1 MPHVAQ
7 TTSLSTTHPACQSRE
22 EIFGFMTHAEETNRG
37 NAITRRR
44 LLVGGAAVAGVAGA
58 AGAGVTIFALNEG
71 KHSTGGSQPTIKSIT
86 NGHTI
91 TYQVVQ
97 EDGTGSINHT
107 DTRWGLYGADL
118 GHTFLH
124 RGQMYMVFGDSFGGP
139 AANPFSPQHHSDWR
153 SNTMAR
159 INISASTNPLQ
170 GLVFDEMITDRPGHA
185 KELLPSRKVS
195 GDEVTVIPTY
205 GVSVAPRM
213 FLHYM
218 SVNTW
223 GRPGHWTLNY
233 SGLAYSDDDGQNW
246 TKDENMTWPAE
257 SNFGQV
263 AIVEN
268 EDYLYFFGIPGGR
281 YGGLQLARVRPQAIL
296 DKTAYHYW
304 DGSAWQ
310 ANHPGAAATIV
321 PAPVGELSV
330 RWNSY
335 YKKWLMMYLNDPRYR
350 IVLRTAD
357 QLTGPWSAEQVI
369 VTGEQYSQLYA
380 PYITPLWNDGP
391 DIFYTMSLFIPYHVD
406 LMRTRLE
413 RA

>member
-1 MPHVAQ
+1 MAQ
-7 TTSLSTTHPACQSRE
+7 EEKTHKGTTV
-22 EIFGFMTHAEETNRG
+22 
-37 NAITRRR
+37 TRRR
-44 LLVGGAAVAGVAGA
+44 LLVGGTAVVGVAVVAGA
-58 AGAGVTIFALNEG
+58 GATMFALNQS
-71 KHSTGGSQPTIKSIT
+71 KHPAISGTPTPRPIT
-86 NGHTI
+86 NGHTV
-91 TYQVVQ
+91 TYQTVR
-97 EDGTGSINHT
+97 ENGTGSINQT
-107 DTRWGLYGADL
+107 DSRWELYGADL
-118 GHTFLH
+118 GHTFMH
-124 RGQMYMVFGDSFGGP
+124 RGRMYMVFGDSFGGP
-139 AANPFSPQHHSDWR
+139 AANPFFSQNHTDWR

-159 INISASTNPLQ
+159 ISATAKPSQ
-170 GLVFDEMITDRPGHA
+170 GLAFDAMITDRPGHA
-185 KELLPSRKVS
+185 KELLPSLKDS
-195 GDEVTVIPTY
+195 GNEITVIPTY

-223 GRPGHWTLNY
+223 GQPGHWTLNY

-246 TKDENMTWPAE
+246 TKDQNMTWPAD

-268 EDYLYFFGIPGGR
+268 EKYLYFFGIPGGR
-281 YGGLQLARVRPQAIL
+281 YGGLQVARVGPQAIL

-310 ANHPGAAATIV
+310 ANKPGAAATIV

-335 YKKWLMMYLNDPRYR
+335 YKKWLMMYLNDPQGR

-357 QLTGPWSAEQVI
+357 SLTGPWGAEQVI
-369 VTGEQYSQLYA
+369 VTADQYPQLYA

-391 DIFYTMSLFIPYHVD
+391 DIFYTMSLYGPYCVY
-406 LMRTRLE
+406 LMRTRL
-413 RA
+413 

>member
-1 MPHVAQ
+1 MAH
-7 TTSLSTTHPACQSRE
+7 E
-22 EIFGFMTHAEETNRG
+22 EGVKKG
-37 NAITRRR
+37 SPITRRR
-44 LLVGGAAVAGVAGA
+44 LLVGGATVAGVAVA
-58 AGAGVTIFALNEG
+58 AGAGMTIFSLNRS
-71 KHSTGGSQPTIKSIT
+71 KHPAMGSQPALKSIT

-91 TYQVVQ
+91 TYQIAQ

-118 GHTFLH
+118 GHTFMH
-124 RGQMYMVFGDSFGGP
+124 RGKMYMVFGDSFGGP
-139 AANPFSPQHHSDWR
+139 VANPFNSQNHSDWR

-159 INISASTNPLQ
+159 IDISAATNPLR
-170 GLVFDEMITDRPGHA
+170 GLVFDEMITDQPGHA
-185 KELLPSRKVS
+185 KELLHSLKVS
-195 GDEVTVIPTY
+195 GDEITVIPTY
-205 GVSVAPRM
+205 GISVAPRM

-223 GRPGHWTLNY
+223 GEPGHWTLNY

-246 TKDENMTWPAE
+246 TKDERMTWPAE

-268 EDYLYFFGIPGGR
+268 EGSLYFFGIPGGR
-281 YGGLQLARVRPQAIL
+281 YGGLQLARVDPHAIL

-304 DGSAWQ
+304 NGSIWL
-310 ANHPGAAATIV
+310 ANNPGAAATIV

-335 YKKWLMMYLNDPRYR
+335 YKKWLMMYLNDPQYR

-357 QLTGPWSAEQVI
+357 SLTGPWSAEQVI
-369 VTGEQYSQLYA
+369 VTGEQYPQLYA
-380 PYITPLWNDGP
+380 PYVTPLWNEGP
-391 DIFYTMSLFIPYHVD
+391 DIFFTMSLFGPYCVN
-406 LMRTRLE
+406 LMRTRLQ
-413 RA
+413 